1 MKAQR
6 ITGKINGLGF
16 VAYWKLRESE
26 KQELL
31 TIVFT
36 KGKLELETNTI
47 ERINVYDES
56 MNIIFKDKTTKYIN
70 LHNVTYME

>member
-6 ITGKINGLGF
+6 NTTEIGGLGF
-16 VAYWKLRESE
+16 VAYEKLRQSE

-56 MNIIFKDKTTKYIN
+56 MNIIFKDKTSKYIN
-70 LHNVTYME
+70 LQNVTYME